1 MSRLAS
7 IIKSDRLVSLRKV
20 WRRRRSIRT
29 RIDNSENPTNRS
41 FVGRLS
47 MVMDDDNGGSMVRK
61 ADGDE
66 ECDDGDLI
74 LCQRRDDPVDRTVH

>member
-1 MSRLAS
+1 MAS

-20 WRRRRSIRT
+20 WRRSRRIRV
-29 RIDNSENPTNRS
+29 RIDDSENPTNRS

-47 MVMDDDNGGSMVRK
+47 MVVDDDDRGSMVRK

-66 ECDDGDLI
+66 ECDGEE
-74 LCQRRDDPVDRTVH
+74 T

>member
-29 RIDNSENPTNRS
+29 RIDDSENPTNRS

-47 MVMDDDNGGSMVRK
+47 MIMDDDDGGSMVGES
-61 ADGDE
+61 DSDE
-66 ECDDGDLI
+66 ECDGEE
-74 LCQRRDDPVDRTVH
+74 T

>member
-7 IIKSDRLVSLRKV
+7 IVKSDRLVSLRKV

-29 RIDNSENPTNRS
+29 RIDDSENPTNRS

-47 MVMDDDNGGSMVRK
+47 MVMDDDDGGSMVRK

-66 ECDDGDLI
+66 ECDDERLDLMSA
-74 LCQRRDDPVDRTVH
+74 TEYSS

>member
-7 IIKSDRLVSLRKV
+7 IIKSDRLVSLRKA

-29 RIDNSENPTNRS
+29 RIDDSENPTNRS

-47 MVMDDDNGGSMVRK
+47 MVMDDDDGGSMVRK

-66 ECDDGDLI
+66 ECDDERLDLMSAT
-74 LCQRRDDPVDRTVH
+74 RRSS